1 MQIEEIF
8 KFNKMDNMWVP
19 KLILGDVRKVLPH
32 LPDNFIDCVIT
43 SPPYWMQRDYKHP
56 DQIGREGTPE
66 EYVKTIA
73 DIFELIRPK
82 LKRTS
87 TIFLNIGYK
96 YLHER
101 LILIPEMI
109 ALEMERRRFI
119 LRNKIIWW
127 KPNAMPTP
135 TRNRLNNVYESV
147 LFFIRDDGKEVY
159 YFNLEEVSPKSRTL
173 DHYADLLSI
182 APQELLGVRAIDP
195 ISGRETKE
203 GKVIG
208 VRYTQ
213 TKILEVLIQWNDG
226 TQEWLPFGDPLKNY
240 PEKISFS
247 CPKCGAPMNE
257 WDIRLSLANL
267 GKMICPECDSL
278 LCSDPETFPIPLLPS
293 PHENAQEIKEIMDST
308 VKTKKYVTKIPRNS
322 KFVKAGLD
330 EILMASP
337 AGRVAVQGEYISIKR
352 RWDIPQLLIAKF
364 LRYWRNLKRIS
375 IEDIDRE
382 LGYSYTAG
390 HWFRLDSGWW
400 GKGGSIPRPSD
411 WNHLKKLLSFNDI
424 YDKIVTER
432 VAVLQTVKPHEAGKN
447 PGDVQEVTLEE
458 ILEDIK
464 KNYEITKEAGDIWKI
479 KLEPYP
485 EAHFSIFP
493 TKLVETAM
501 RMGCPPRGVVLDPF
515 AGSGTVGEVAM
526 KLNRRAILIELIPE
540 FADLI
545 RKRCGGKV
553 EIMSYED
560 LVTERDSQGARIC

>member
-1 MQIEEIF
+1 MRKIEKIF
-8 KFNKMDNMWVP
+8 RFNKIDNSWVP
-19 KLILGDVRKVLPH
+19 KLILGDVREVLPR

-43 SPPYWMQRDYKHP
+43 SPPYWMQRDYGHP

-82 LKRTS
+82 LKRTA
-87 TIFLNIGYK
+87 TIFLNVGYK
-96 YLHER
+96 YLNER

-109 ALEMERRRFI
+109 ALEMERRGFS

-135 TRNRLNNVYESV
+135 ARNRLNNVYEPV

-159 YFNLEEVSPKSRTL
+159 YFNLEEISPKSRTL
-173 DHYADLLSI
+173 DHYANLFSFT
-182 APQELLGVRAIDP
+182 PQELIGVRAIDSL
-195 ISGRETKE
+195 SGRETKE

-208 VRYTQ
+208 VRFTQ
-213 TKILEVLIQWNDG
+213 KKILEVLIQWEDG
-226 TQEWLPFGDPLKNY
+226 AEWLPFGDPLKNY
-240 PEKISFS
+240 PERISFS
-247 CPKCGAPMNE
+247 CPECGASINE
-257 WDIRLSLANL
+257 WDIRLSFANL
-267 GKMICPECDSL
+267 GEMICPECGAL
-278 LCSDPETFPIPLLPS
+278 LCSDPETFPIPSFPNS
-293 PHENAQEIKEIMDST
+293 PYEGPQEIKEIIDPS
-308 VKTKKYVTKIPRNS
+308 VKIKNMSQKIPRNS
-322 KFVKAGLD
+322 KFVRAELD
-330 EILMASP
+330 KILTASP
-337 AGRVAVQGEYISIKR
+337 AGRLAVQGEYISIKR
-352 RWDIPQLLIAKF
+352 RWEAPQPLIAKF
-364 LRYWRNLKRIS
+364 LRYWRNLKRVS

-390 HWFRLDSGWW
+390 HWFRLDFGWW
-400 GKGGSIPRPSD
+400 GKGGSVPRPGD
-411 WNHLKKLLSFNDI
+411 WGRLKKLLGFNDI
-424 YDKIVTER
+424 YDKLVTER
-432 VAVLQTVKPHEAGKN
+432 VAVLQTVKPHETGKN
-447 PGDVQEVTLEE
+447 PGDVQGIELEE
-458 ILEDIK
+458 ILEDFK
-464 KNYEITKEAGDIWKI
+464 RNYEIMGEAGDIWKI

-526 KLNRRAILIELIPE
+526 RLNRKAILIELIPE

-553 EIMSYED
+553 EIISYED
-560 LVTERDSQGARIC
+560 LF